1 MNLPAPLAI
10 TLLFLT
16 LLLSPLPSHAEKAD
30 LSLKLEIE
38 HAIKKGLDWL
48 RTQQDTETGA
58 FGDPEFPALTALPA
72 CALIGQPSHD
82 PSAPTPESLEKALAF
97 ILDSQHPDGGIYG
110 EGLATYNTSL
120 ALLALSLAQNP
131 DFSIPIRNARRFLIG
146 QQSDYDTENESDNP
160 FDGGVGYGG
169 TYTHSDLSNTHFAL
183 EALYYSRKALA
194 DSPEG
199 GAASKLNWD
208 AAIKFVERCQNLTP
222 SNDQPWATDDPEQRG
237 GFIYFPG
244 DSKAGT
250 TETADGTKVF
260 RSYGSMTYAGLL
272 SFIYAE
278 MNPDDP
284 RVTAALDWLK
294 AHFTVEEN
302 PGMEH
307 QGLYYYYHTMAKALA
322 ISNIQE
328 LTLNDGSSVDWR
340 GQLAQKLFDL
350 QKPDGSW
357 LNDTGRWWEKD
368 PVLVTAYAVLTLE
381 HIYHSIPVTN

>member
-1 MNLPAPLAI
+1 MITRPLILAAC
-10 TLLFLT
+10 LT
-16 LLLSPLPSHAEKAD
+16 LATPFSASAEKAG
-30 LSLKLEIE
+30 LSLKLEVE

-48 RTQQDTETGA
+48 RSQQDPETGA
-58 FGDPEFPALTALPA
+58 FGDPEFPALTALPV
-72 CALIGQPSHD
+72 CAFLSQPNS
-82 PSAPTPESLEKALAF
+82 ESDSKVIEKAFAF
-97 ILDSQHPDGGIYG
+97 ILANQRPDGGIYA

-120 ALLALSLAQNP
+120 SLLALSLAQNP
-131 DFSIPIRNARRFLIG
+131 DFNIAIRNARRFLIG
-146 QQSDYDTENESDNP
+146 QQSDYDAEHESDNA
-160 FDGGVGYGG
+160 FDGGIGYGG
-169 TYTHSDLSNTHFAL
+169 TYTHSDLSNTHFAI
-183 EALYYSRKALA
+183 EALYYSRQALA

-199 GAASKLNWD
+199 GAAAKLNWE

-250 TETADGTKVF
+250 TVTADGITVF

-294 AHFTVEEN
+294 THFTVEEN

-322 ISNIQE
+322 ISNIQD
-328 LTLNDGSSVDWR
+328 LTLDDGSSVDWR
-340 GQLAQKLFDL
+340 SQLAKKLFDL

-357 LNDTGRWWEKD
+357 LNDTGRWWERD

-381 HIYHSIPVTN
+381 HIHHSIPDTL